1 MFFASEDE
9 AELARLIDT
18 NFPRAALS
26 TQIPTEVSCGQ
37 SILAARFV
45 AGKACLTWLKQ
56 STGFEWGSGGGR
68 PSRGRSPN
76 DHLRTH
82 RTPVNGASDTDARGA
97 HRGAKAAWDKAI
109 RLERGV
115 DKGWLHYISTTASR
129 PLSASLVMELLE
141 QRAHLDRR
149 HFARIRHDRCDRVAL
164 AVDPPGEDGR
174 RRRASA
180 LLRVVHGDIV
190 HSSTA
195 TLHKLFMLHGA
206 NPIRPAIK
214 APTKCTDLDGQLPA
228 IAEPNGSQ
236 TRGRKV
242 CLVGS

>member
-115 DKGWLHYISTTASR
+115 EKGWLHYISTTASR

-214 APTKCTDLDGQLPA
+214 GANKMHRFGWSAACHRRA
-228 IAEPNGSQ
+228 
-236 TRGRKV
+236 
-242 CLVGS
+242 